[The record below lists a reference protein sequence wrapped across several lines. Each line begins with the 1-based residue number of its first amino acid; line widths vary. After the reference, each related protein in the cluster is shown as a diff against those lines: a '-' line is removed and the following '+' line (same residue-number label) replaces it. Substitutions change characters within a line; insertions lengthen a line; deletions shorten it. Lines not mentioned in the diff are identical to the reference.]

1 MKYLILLLLGFTINC
16 YTFRSG
22 EYKGTKI
29 DDFNLSSK
37 TAVKFDVIFQTRID
51 GQIRANENKVIVD
64 AWANSAD
71 EVLREVKNITPTKE
85 SLLADY
91 VIESTVTESSDT
103 LTSTVIPFISGLTLL
118 VLPSYTRVE
127 NSVDTV
133 IKDKKGKVLASF
145 NKKENLSFVM
155 QILLI
160 FALPFGPLDNAK
172 EQKSDLFRAVLK
184 QINDEKIFAEKGKK

>member
-1 MKYLILLLLGFTINC
+1 
-16 YTFRSG
+16 
-22 EYKGTKI
+22 
-29 DDFNLSSK
+29 
-37 TAVKFDVIFQTRID
+37 
-51 GQIRANENKVIVD
+51 
-64 AWANSAD
+64 
-71 EVLREVKNITPTKE
+71 
-85 SLLADY
+85 
-91 VIESTVTESSDT
+91 
-103 LTSTVIPFISGLTLL
+103 L